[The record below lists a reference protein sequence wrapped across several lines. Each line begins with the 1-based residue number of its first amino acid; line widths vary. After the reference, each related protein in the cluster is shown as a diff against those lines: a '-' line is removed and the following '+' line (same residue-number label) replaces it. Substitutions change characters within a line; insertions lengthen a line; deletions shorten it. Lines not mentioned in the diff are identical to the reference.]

1 MADQADQWEHRMA
14 AVNGINIHYVIEGQG
29 APVVFIHGWPEFWY
43 GWRRQIP
50 VLSERY
56 QVIVPD
62 LRGFGYSDKPL
73 HGYDTKSAA
82 SDIYELVQQLG
93 HQQVSIVA
101 HDIGV
106 RVAYRFALDHEETV
120 SRMVLLDSTP
130 PMEQLGP
137 QAPSVVRERWHSY
150 FHQQFDLPEKLIE
163 GREEVYLRHIFKD
176 WTINKYPPSATEVA
190 EYVRAYSQPGAL
202 RGGFSYYRAAAYEDP
217 AHWQADA
224 SRVLQTP
231 VLFLYGSRRVN
242 TAQASGAGPLD
253 DAWRSVFPKVRGKDM
268 GNYGHFL
275 QWEAPD
281 EVNRELISFLS
292 E

>member
-1 MADQADQWEHRMA
+1 MVDQADQWEHRMA

-93 HQQVSIVA
+93 HKQVSIVA

-120 SRMVLLDSTP
+120 NRMVLLDSTP

>member
-1 MADQADQWEHRMA
+1 MAPRPWVQQLSRYVDD
-14 AVNGINIHYVIEGQG
+14 GINIHYVIEGQG
-29 APVVFIHGWPEFWY
+29 EPVVFIHGWPEFWY

-82 SDIYELVQQLG
+82 SDIYELVKQLG
-93 HQQVSIVA
+93 YQQISIVA

-106 RVAYRFALDHEETV
+106 RVAYRFTLDHEEMV

-137 QAPSVVRERWHSY
+137 QAPTVVRERWHSY

-163 GREEVYLRHIFKD
+163 GREEAYLRHIFKD

-217 AHWQADA
+217 PHWQADA
-224 SRVLQTP
+224 DRVLQTP
-231 VLFLYGSRRVN
+231 VLFLYGSRRIN

-281 EVNRELISFLS
+281 KVNEELISFLS

>member
-1 MADQADQWEHRMA
+1 MVDQADQWEHRMA

-93 HQQVSIVA
+93 HEQVSIVA

-137 QAPSVVRERWHSY
+137 QSPSVVRERWHSY

-224 SRVLQTP
+224 DRVLQTP